1 MAKWLKTF
9 AKGVASL
16 SVLLSHGALASTPKA
31 DVPKIPQIDSI
42 EQPVDELAML
52 VMKAPVEAPRVLVAS
67 RFKEPGDKGRPDIF
81 GAPGKP
87 VIGPPGKSGY

>member
-16 SVLLSHGALASTPKA
+16 TVLLSHGALASTPKG
-31 DVPKIPQIDSI
+31 DVPNIPQVDSI
-42 EQPVDELAML
+42 EQSGDELAFL
-52 VMKAPVEAPRVLVAS
+52 VMKSPAEAPKVLVAS

-87 VIGPPGKSGY
+87 EIGPPGKSGY

>member
-16 SVLLSHGALASTPKA
+16 SVLLSHGALASVPKG
-31 DVPKIPQIDSI
+31 DVPTLPHVESI
-42 EQPVDELAML
+42 EKSSDELALL
-52 VMKAPVEAPRVLVAS
+52 VMKSPAEAPKVLVAS
-67 RFKEPGDKGRPDIF
+67 RFKGPGDKGRPDIF
-81 GAPGKP
+81 GPPGKP